1 MPRSQLSSL
10 YHLILTLTIFLICLS
25 FTKSASELKTL
36 PGIKFDSQEEIS
48 QYLKKTDVTIL
59 VLYYKSESE
68 KAEEIAG
75 NLKIVYSKLKYLIE
89 IIKVDCDNN
98 PMEECTQTED
108 NLMDEEFYRIE
119 VYVPPIYKLNPYTKE
134 MNSHQKLQYAKSDIS
149 DKALYKFLTKTIIS
163 REQII
168 TNENF
173 ENFKTKSNLNKVILF
188 TNKKSSPLMYRG
200 LSGYFYDRLALGI
213 VYESEKNL
221 CKKLGI
227 KKFPTIMVIQT
238 IEDDVIIDDPNTIF
252 YEGKMETENIVIFLE
267 KYALKEKLYIAE
279 KSHMRNSGD
288 KNLVYFNKLSAEK
301 AMDFMKK
308 KKDKEIIIYFDNDV
322 KDGKISYDNLSEDI
336 KEFNSETHGFFH
348 FAYVDCTG
356 EEKEKICKSQFKIRD
371 FPNMVLYKPE
381 KEIKERISKGY
392 ELPLELSNIRREINI
407 LYEPNV
413 KSANAVNFQYMITES
428 VQNRK
433 IVLLYLFDGNINL
446 GFGLITQKKLFKR
459 FISSHRK
466 KT

>member
-1 MPRSQLSSL
+1 MPRNQLSAF
-10 YHLILTLTIFLICLS
+10 YHLLLTLTIFFICLS
-25 FTKSASELKTL
+25 FTKSAKELKTL
-36 PGIKFDSQEEIS
+36 PGIKLDTQEEIS

-59 VLYYKSESE
+59 VFYYKSESE

-89 IIKVDCDNN
+89 IIKVNCDNN
-98 PMEECTQTED
+98 HMEECTQTED

-221 CKKLGI
+221 CKKLEI

-252 YEGKMETENIVIFLE
+252 YEGKMETENIVNFLE

-279 KSHMRNSGD
+279 KSHMRNAGD

-322 KDGKISYDNLSEDI
+322 KDGKISYDNLL
-336 KEFNSETHGFFH
+336 
-348 FAYVDCTG
+348 
-356 EEKEKICKSQFKIRD
+356 R
-371 FPNMVLYKPE
+371 
-381 KEIKERISKGY
+381 
-392 ELPLELSNIRREINI
+392 
-407 LYEPNV
+407 
-413 KSANAVNFQYMITES
+413 
-428 VQNRK
+428 
-433 IVLLYLFDGNINL
+433 
-446 GFGLITQKKLFKR
+446 
-459 FISSHRK
+459 
-466 KT
+466 